1 MPSKKASGI
10 PESADLLKQ
19 YQDLKQAEEALRVKT
34 GELEAA
40 QRELNER
47 RRTEEALRESEERFS
62 KAFKTSP
69 YAYMIANMEDG
80 AIFEV
85 NDAFT
90 AISGFSRK
98 EALAGS
104 TLKLNMWV
112 NEEDRKRMVAT
123 LRERGAVARMETSL
137 RGKDGTVITALFSA
151 QMIQIS
157 NRSCIISIIED
168 ITDRKKAQQQIAD
181 ALNYVETV
189 FEASPIGIVTYEE
202 CGKAISANSAAATIV
217 GSSNEQVKKQNFRE
231 LESWERSGLKDA
243 AHAALALN
251 EEKNIEVHDVS
262 TFGKE
267 SWLAV
272 RFVPFMHQGR
282 KELLALFSDITE
294 RKKAEEAFAAEKE
307 RLAVTLRSIGDAVI
321 ATDVCGNI
329 LLMNNVAEMLT
340 GWPFDEAEGRPLSD
354 VFNVINE
361 LTHESLENPVD
372 KVISSGK
379 IIELANHTLL
389 VSRDGAER
397 VIADSGA
404 PIKDKNEKILGVV
417 LVFRD
422 ITEKQ
427 KFIDAIQ
434 RTAKLDAL
442 GVLAG
447 GIAHDF
453 NNLLTGIFGYIDL
466 ARTASKEPKTKE
478 YLESTIASMNRA
490 RALTMQLLT
499 FAKGG
504 SPVQRTT
511 PLFPFIQEAAQFALS
526 GSSVSCRFDVADDL
540 RPCNIDLNQ
549 ISQVIDNIVIN
560 AQQAMPGGGAIEIAA
575 RNISFNEKGHPLLA
589 KGDYVKISIK
599 DSGIGIPKDILPR
612 IFDPFYTTK
621 IKGHGLGLATCHS
634 IINRHGGCI
643 EVESEQGRGSTF
655 YVYLPASLEAVV
667 ENVAAIVKHRGS
679 GTIIVMDDED
689 DVRAAVRE
697 VLESLGYAVAC
708 KNDGREA
715 LDFFISE
722 TEAGRTFTAMIFDL
736 TVPGGMGGV
745 EAVKEIRKLNKV
757 IPVFVASGYA
767 DNSVMRN
774 PAEHGFTASIFKPFT
789 IAELSEMLNKNVKS
803 DG

>member
-19 YQDLKQAEEALRVKT
+19 YQDLKQAEETLRLKT
-34 GELEAA
+34 VELEAL
-40 QRELNER
+40 QRELKER
-47 RRTEEALRESEERFS
+47 RQTEITLRESEERFS

-90 AISGFSRK
+90 AISGYSR
-98 EALAGS
+98 EETLANS
-104 TLKLNMWV
+104 TINLNLW
-112 NEEDRKRMVAT
+112 NNAEDRQGMVAT
-123 LRERGAVARMETSL
+123 LRKRGAVERMETSL
-137 RGKDGTVITALFSA
+137 RGKDGTIITALFSA
-151 QMIQIS
+151 QMIQIG

-168 ITDRKKAQQQIAD
+168 ITKRKQVEKALRESESNYRTLMEQASDAIFISNKEGNYIDANLRACAMFGYSREEILGLGMKDLLPLEEIAVTPIRFKE
-181 ALNYVETV
+181 LQSGETV
-189 FEASPIGIVTYEE
+189 LSERRMRRKDGSVIYTEISGKKLCDGRLLGIV
-202 CGKAISANSAAATIV
+202 
-217 GSSNEQVKKQNFRE
+217 R
-231 LESWERSGLKDA
+231 
-243 AHAALALN
+243 
-251 EEKNIEVHDVS
+251 
-262 TFGKE
+262 
-267 SWLAV
+267 
-272 RFVPFMHQGR
+272 
-282 KELLALFSDITE
+282 DITE
-294 RKKAEEAFAAEKE
+294 RKRMEE
-307 RLAVTLRSIGDAVI
+307 
-321 ATDVCGNI
+321 
-329 LLMNNVAEMLT
+329 
-340 GWPFDEAEGRPLSD
+340 
-354 VFNVINE
+354 E
-361 LTHESLENPVD
+361 L
-372 KVISSGK
+372 
-379 IIELANHTLL
+379 
-389 VSRDGAER
+389 
-397 VIADSGA
+397 
-404 PIKDKNEKILGVV
+404 
-417 LVFRD
+417 
-422 ITEKQ
+422 
-427 KFIDAIQ
+427 Q
-434 RTAKLDAL
+434 RAQKLDAL

-575 RNISFNEKGHPLLA
+575 RNVSFNEKGHPLLA

-643 EVESEQGRGSTF
+643 EVESEQERGSTF
-655 YVYLPASLEAVV
+655 HVYLPASSEAVV

-689 DVRAAVRE
+689 DVRAAVKE

-722 TEAGRTFTAMIFDL
+722 TEAGRIFAAMIFDL

-774 PAEHGFTASIFKPFT
+774 PAEHGFTASISKPFT